1 MGDQPNRSQAF
12 SPFNRRAAALAV
24 LFCLWIAGLGARL
37 FQLQITQYG
46 EYLTRALRQQQRT
59 IEVSPKRGILYDRN
73 FHELAM
79 SVSVDSVFAVP
90 AEIPAA
96 GTAAQLLGR
105 VLGVDSSELLER
117 IKGNRSFCW
126 VKRKVDPL
134 EAERV
139 RALNLKGIYFQ
150 KENKRFY
157 PKGELAAHV
166 LGHVGLDENGLAG
179 IELELDKQVRGRPGK
194 LLIQAD
200 ARQRWYGR
208 AERPPDP
215 GENVVLTLDEKIQF
229 IAERELGAVVDATHS
244 LNGIAIVMSPASGEI
259 LAMANRPT
267 FDPNAY
273 AAASPEAWMNR
284 AIAAAFEPGSTF
296 KLVTIAGALEERLTR
311 PDEVIDCQM
320 GSINVFGMTI
330 RDHRP
335 FGMLP
340 VTRIISNSSDVGAI
354 KLGLRLGDERM
365 YRYMRALGFGAPTG
379 VDLPGEA
386 RGLTKPPERW
396 SKVSIG
402 AISMGQEVGVTA
414 LQLLNAVSAIANGG
428 RLVRPRIVRETF
440 RRSPQQR
447 IDGLLFAAA
456 RGGDPA
462 LRDGEGRQA
471 LSPETANE
479 VRRMMREVVVDG
491 TGKKAQINGWS
502 SAGKTG
508 TAQKLD
514 PKTGTFSKT
523 DLVASFVGFAPVN
536 DPAVAIIVVLDSPR
550 GEHHGGAVA
559 APVFAR
565 IAEQVLPYLEVP
577 RDMPT
582 RPQKNQPQIDAGQL
596 IDFALPETA
605 EVAAPPPA
613 ARPVAVGFAP
623 PEATVLVDL
632 DGALKVPDFRGKS
645 ARAVAEQAVSLG
657 LEVELVGAG
666 LARDQVPQPGATL
679 SPGTRI
685 AVYLSR

>member
-1 MGDQPNRSQAF
+1 MGDQPNRSQLF
-12 SPFNRRAAALAV
+12 SPFKRRAGALAV
-24 LFCLWIAGLGARL
+24 LLCLWIVGLGARL
-37 FQLQITQYG
+37 FQLQIAQYG
-46 EYLTRALRQQQRT
+46 EWLTRALRQRQRT

-73 FHELAM
+73 FRELAM
-79 SVSVDSVFAVP
+79 SVSADSVFAVP
-90 AEIPAA
+90 ADIPAPE
-96 GTAAQLLGR
+96 TAAQLLGR
-105 VLGVDSSELLER
+105 VLATDPSELLGR
-117 IKGNRSFCW
+117 IQGSGHFCW
-126 VKRKVDPL
+126 IKRKVDPL

-166 LGHVGLDENGLAG
+166 LGYVGLDENGLAG

-200 ARQRWYGR
+200 ARRRWYGR

-229 IAERELGAVVDATHS
+229 IAERELGAVVDATRALTGTVIV
-244 LNGIAIVMSPASGEI
+244 LNPASGEI

-273 AAASPEAWMNR
+273 AEASPEAWMNR

-330 RDHRP
+330 RDHTP

-340 VTRIISNSSDVGAI
+340 VTRIMSNSSDVGAI

-379 VDLPGEA
+379 VGLPGEA

-447 IDGLLFAAA
+447 IDGLLFAASRA
-456 RGGDPA
+456 GD
-462 LRDGEGRQA
+462 DSGEGRQA

-491 TGKKAQINGWS
+491 TGKKAQLNGWS

-536 DPAVAIIVVLDSPR
+536 NPAVAIVVVLDSPR

-565 IAEQVLPYLEVP
+565 IAEQVLAYLEVP
-577 RDMPT
+577 RDIPT
-582 RPQKNQPQIDAGQL
+582 RSQKTQPQIDAGQL
-596 IDFALPETA
+596 IDFAPPEAA
-605 EVAAPPPA
+605 EAAAPPPA
-613 ARPVAVGFAP
+613 PRPVAAGSSP
-623 PEATVLVDL
+623 SESTVLVDL

-645 ARAVAEQAVSLG
+645 ARAVAEQAMSLG

-666 LARDQVPQPGATL
+666 VARDQVPQPGATL